1 MAVTACTV
9 APYTPKLPGSCSAES
24 AGRNHGDHEEKAME
38 EIESLYTV
46 DGRNGILV
54 G

>member
-1 MAVTACTV
+1 MAVTACTL
-9 APYTPKLPGSCSAES
+9 APYTPKLPGSYSAES
-24 AGRNHGDHEEKAME
+24 AGDHEERAVE
-38 EIESLYTV
+38 EIESLYIV